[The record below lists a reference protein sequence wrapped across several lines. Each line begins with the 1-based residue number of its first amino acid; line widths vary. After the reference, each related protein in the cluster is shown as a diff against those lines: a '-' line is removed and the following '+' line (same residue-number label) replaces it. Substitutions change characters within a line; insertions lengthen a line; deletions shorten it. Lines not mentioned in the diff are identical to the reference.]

1 MAADGEGY
9 TRQPCARPVACAQRI
24 ALRLVIGGL
33 LAGAAF
39 SAGAVVF
46 TTDFDRVTVLPA
58 LTSGPASQDWR
69 AHGAVTPVKNEG
81 GCDASWAFA
90 VTGLVESDHFIRAGT
105 LLDLSEQELIDCTG
119 SGSGCRGGSPIDAM
133 RTLIAKGGLAGEAS
147 YPYTARAGV
156 CKASTAV
163 ATIPGAGRVPP
174 GDEVSLEGYVD
185 QGPVLALID
194 ASQPSFASYKGGV
207 YNEPA
212 CRTDN
217 PTRAV
222 LIVGYGTI
230 SGQDYWIVKNSL
242 GTSWGAS
249 GYIFMSRNNNNNCGI
264 ASFALAVSNDPLP
277 PPAAPAIP
285 DPTLSAWALGFLLL
299 GFAALGFLTLR
310 RHTD

>member
-1 MAADGEGY
+1 VKAIRGSRVASVAVGY
-9 TRQPCARPVACAQRI
+9 AQRI

-39 SAGAVVF
+39 SASAVVF
-46 TTDFDRVTVLPA
+46 TTDYDRVTVLPA

-69 AHGAVTPVKNEG
+69 ALGAVTPVKNEG

-105 LLDLSEQELIDCTG
+105 LKSLSEQELLDCTR
-119 SGSGCRGGSPIDAM
+119 SRSGCGGGSPIDAL
-133 RTLIAKGGLAGEAS
+133 RRLIAKGGLATEAA
-147 YPYTARAGV
+147 YPYTATAGT
-156 CKASTAV
+156 CKASIAV

-174 GDEVSLEGYVD
+174 GDEVSLEGYIA

-194 ASQPSFASYKGGV
+194 ASQPSFASYNGGV

-212 CRTDN
+212 CRTHN

-222 LIVGYGTI
+222 LIVGYGTNA
-230 SGQDYWIVKNSL
+230 GQDYWIVKNSF

-277 PPAAPAIP
+277 PPIAPAIP
-285 DPTLSAWALGFLLL
+285 AIPMLSAWALGFLLL